1 VKVAMSN
8 VDITQLEDNQ
18 FRVSGELTRNSITN
32 ERLLNTKSQSTH
44 KTWYFDLSGVSR
56 VDTAGLAWLIH
67 SFAELKQQ
75 GIRLELQN
83 IPEQLQN
90 LMQLGQVTTLF
101 E

>member
-1 VKVAMSN
+1 MTKLAISQ
-8 VDITQLEDNQ
+8 VDGQH
-18 FRVSGELTRNSITN
+18 FGVSGELTRNSIGD
-32 ERLLNTKSQSTH
+32 ERLLNNKLLTKH
-44 KTWYFDLSGVSR
+44 KIIYFDLSGVSR

-83 IPEQLQN
+83 LPEQLQN

>member
-1 VKVAMSN
+1 MTNLQISKVDEQHLRM
-8 VDITQLEDNQ
+8 
-18 FRVSGELTRNSITN
+18 SGELTRNTINDEQLLHSQ
-32 ERLLNTKSQSTH
+32 RLIKH
-44 KTWYFDLSGVSR
+44 KICYLDLSEVSR

-67 SFAELKQQ
+67 FFAEYKQQ

-83 IPEQLQN
+83 PPEQLQN

>member
-1 VKVAMSN
+1 MSKVN
-8 VDITQLEDNQ
+8 VTQLTDHE
-18 FRVSGELTRNSITN
+18 FRISGELTRNSIPA
-32 ERLLNTKSQSTH
+32 ERLLNKHSQSNH
-44 KTWYFDLSGVSR
+44 KTWYFDLSEVSR

>member
-1 VKVAMSN
+1 MTKLAISQ
-8 VDITQLEDNQ
+8 VDGQH
-18 FRVSGELTRNSITN
+18 FRVNGELTRNSIGD
-32 ERLLNTKSQSTH
+32 EQLLNNKLLTKH
-44 KTWYFDLSGVSR
+44 EIIYFDLSGVSR

-83 IPEQLQN
+83 LPEQLQN

>member
-1 VKVAMSN
+1 MSKVTVTKLSDA
-8 VDITQLEDNQ
+8 Q
-18 FRVSGELTRNSITN
+18 FRVSGELTRNSISAEPLVN
-32 ERLLNTKSQSTH
+32 KHSQSNH
-44 KTWYFDLSGVSR
+44 KTWYFDLSEVSR

-83 IPEQLQN
+83 IPEQLQK
-90 LMQLGQVTTLF
+90 LMQLGQVTNLF